1 MDLNQ
6 FAKFYSSHKGG
17 VIGAAIG
24 ILVAVLI
31 LWLGFFNMLFIA
43 ILGGIGYYIGVAL
56 FQGKNF
62 IRELIDRIIPPGTYR

>member
-31 LWLGFFNMLFIA
+31 LWLGFFNMVFIA
-43 ILGGIGYYIGVAL
+43 ILG
-56 FQGKNF
+56 
-62 IRELIDRIIPPGTYR
+62 

>member
-1 MDLNQ
+1 MDFNQ
-6 FAKFYSSHKGG
+6 FTKFYSSHKGG
-17 VIGAAIG
+17 VIGAVVGIIVAI
-24 ILVAVLI
+24 LI